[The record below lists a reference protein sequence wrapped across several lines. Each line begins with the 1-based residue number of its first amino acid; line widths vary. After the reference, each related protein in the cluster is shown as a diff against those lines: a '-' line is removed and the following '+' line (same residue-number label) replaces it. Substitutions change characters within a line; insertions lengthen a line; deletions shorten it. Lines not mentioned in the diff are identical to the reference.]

1 MGNYIYLNHISI
13 NHMARKTY
21 QGISNDKERSVQK
34 LINAVGEI
42 IKSKGYTGLSATN
55 IANAAGLSRR
65 LITLYF
71 GTVENLIET
80 YVRGKDYWLAASG
93 DAVGLIKDN
102 KGEKTKQILDSLL
115 QNQFDYFFSNTEMQK
130 IILWQI
136 SERSE
141 IMKEICEEREQLSKA
156 FFALSDRELQGKPID
171 LRAISALLV
180 AGIYYLVLHAKS
192 TDTLFCEIDLNTPQ
206 GIARIKNAISIILEN
221 TYNQTEQKKR

>member
-1 MGNYIYLNHISI
+1 MGIFYIFDRTSI
-13 NHMARKTY
+13 KMARKTY
-21 QGISNDKERSVQK
+21 QGVSNDRERSVQK
-34 LINAVGEI
+34 LINAVGVI

-71 GTVENLIET
+71 GTVDNLIET

-102 KGEKTKQILDSLL
+102 KGENTRQILDSLL
-115 QNQFDYFFSNTEMQK
+115 QNQMDYFFSNEEMRK

-136 SERSE
+136 SESTE
-141 IMKEICEEREQLSKA
+141 IMREVCEEREQLSKS
-156 FFALSDRELQGKPID
+156 FFALSDKELEGKDID
-171 LRAISALLV
+171 LRAVSALLV

-192 TDTLFCEIDLNTPQ
+192 TDTLFCEIDLNTPE
-206 GIARIKNAISIILEN
+206 GMARIKNAISMILEN
-221 TYNQTEQKKR
+221 TYNQTTPQKA

>member
-1 MGNYIYLNHISI
+1 
-13 NHMARKTY
+13 MARKTY
-21 QGISNDKERSVQK
+21 QGVSNDRERSVQK
-34 LINAVGEI
+34 LINAVGVI

-71 GTVENLIET
+71 GTVDNLIET

-102 KGEKTKQILDSLL
+102 KGENTRQILDSLL
-115 QNQFDYFFSNTEMQK
+115 QNQMDYFFSNEEMRK

-136 SERSE
+136 SESTE
-141 IMKEICEEREQLSKA
+141 IMREVCEEREQLSKS
-156 FFALSDRELQGKPID
+156 FFALSDKELEGKDID
-171 LRAISALLV
+171 LRAVSALLV

-192 TDTLFCEIDLNTPQ
+192 TDTLFCEIDLNTPE
-206 GIARIKNAISIILEN
+206 GMARIKNAISMILEN
-221 TYNQTEQKKR
+221 TYNQTTPQKA